1 MEVKYKDIKKKYQQE
16 EGEERLAQL
25 IKEAGETARARKKEV
40 MEAHFQKLREAVS
53 STTSSFSRKAK

>member
-1 MEVKYKDIKKKYQQE
+1 MKVKHEELRKKYQQE

-40 MEAHFQKLREAVS
+40 METHFQKLREAVNGT
-53 STTSSFSRKAK
+53 TTSLSGKAK